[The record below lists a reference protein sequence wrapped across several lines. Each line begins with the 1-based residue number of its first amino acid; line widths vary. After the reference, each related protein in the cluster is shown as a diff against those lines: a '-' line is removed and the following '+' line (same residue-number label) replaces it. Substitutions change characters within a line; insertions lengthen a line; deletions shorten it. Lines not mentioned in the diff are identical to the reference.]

1 MRVLIKTWEQMKQE
15 YRIRNSGNIHCV
27 FSFTPSMENALP
39 INRTIFVYNET
50 GILTWR
56 RPGSRSSI
64 SEDMIEKI
72 LVE

>member
-1 MRVLIKTWEQMKQE
+1 MRVLIKTWEQMERE
-15 YRIRNSGNIHCV
+15 YGVSGTDSIHCV
-27 FSFTPSMENALP
+27 FSFTRSMENALP